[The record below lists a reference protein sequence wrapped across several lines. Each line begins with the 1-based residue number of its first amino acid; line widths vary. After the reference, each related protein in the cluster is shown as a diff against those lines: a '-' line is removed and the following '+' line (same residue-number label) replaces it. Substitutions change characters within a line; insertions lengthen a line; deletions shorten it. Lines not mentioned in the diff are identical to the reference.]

1 MNIKDCTIFE
11 HKRLNDF
18 YGTLKKAV
26 LKRFSQIFR
35 SNKMKDNKRVKVLL
49 KFIQRMYDK
58 NPEIQEVTE
67 ASMIEV
73 CAEENASPEAVFFC
87 FSFSLLLS
95 FNIMPIL
102 EKN

>member
-1 MNIKDCTIFE
+1 
-11 HKRLNDF
+11 
-18 YGTLKKAV
+18 
-26 LKRFSQIFR
+26 
-35 SNKMKDNKRVKVLL
+35 
-49 KFIQRMYDK
+49 MYDK

-73 CAEENASPEAVFFC
+73 CAEEDASPEAVFFC